1 MNSNELIK
9 YRHSR
14 ALETFEEA
22 LILAKEEHWNA
33 TANRLYYACFYA
45 VSALLLKNGL
55 SNSTHNGVKTEFH
68 KSFVKPAIISRQSG
82 RTYSRLFNLRQEGDY
97 LDFKRLEKEDV
108 NSFFQEAK
116 VFISEV
122 TTLLNL

>member
-1 MNSNELIK
+1 MNSNELIQ
-9 YRHSR
+9 YRLSR

-22 LILAKEEHWNA
+22 TILSKESHWNA

-55 SNSTHNGVKTEFH
+55 SISIHNGVKTEFH
-68 KSFVKPAIISRQSG
+68 KSFVKSAIISKQSG

-108 NSFFQEAK
+108 ESFFLETK
-116 VFISEV
+116 EFITEI
-122 TTLLNL
+122 TILLNS